1 MGIAW
6 DNVRKNVPHAL
17 DQGERRIELRPLL
30 WGAGEE
36 ASIAS
41 PPLDFILAADLLYNS
56 ERCVPLLKRPARVS

>member
-1 MGIAW
+1 M
-6 DNVRKNVPHAL
+6 V
-17 DQGERRIELRPLL
+17 L